1 MRAAALIEVLEAL
14 GCGVTLDASG
24 GGVTIDGDDP
34 PPAALLALA
43 AGMKAEMVHCLRTP
57 RHWSKADWRAHFH
70 ERAAVLEYDA
80 GLPRAVAEEEA
91 LEACFVMWGGRGCG

>member
-14 GCGVTLDASG
+14 GCGVALDASG
-24 GGVTIDGDDP
+24 GGVTFDGDEP

-43 AGMKAEMVHCLRTP
+43 AGMKAELVRQLQAP
-57 RHWSKADWRAHFH
+57 ASWSKADWRAYFY
-70 ERAAVLEYDA
+70 ERAAILEHDA

-91 LEACFVMWGGRGCG
+91 LEACLRLRGGRG